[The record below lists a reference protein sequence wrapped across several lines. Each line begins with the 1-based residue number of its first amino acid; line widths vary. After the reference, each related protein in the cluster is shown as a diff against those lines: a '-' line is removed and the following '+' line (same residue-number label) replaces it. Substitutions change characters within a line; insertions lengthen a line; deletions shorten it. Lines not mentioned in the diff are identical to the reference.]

1 MVENL
6 VWPFQ
11 IIILNH
17 TNIKIKFHYHSV
29 DYEGWKH
36 RYGWKLKNF
45 FSTYFFSTSFQFQ
58 SKMSSKTQVPQNAAG
73 FASEVKLFARSKWF
87 WILRFMSFINII
99 LEWSH
104 ELSILAAGVI
114 HLSYC
119 FLGHQNFVVPIV
131 DKWFC
136 TKLWKHF
143 SMMNFTKAAMKMQ

>member
-1 MVENL
+1 MENL

-17 TNIKIKFHYHSV
+17 RNIKIIFHYHSV

-36 RYGWKLKNF
+36 RYGWKLKIF

-73 FASEVKLFARSKWF
+73 FASEVELFARSKWF
-87 WILRFMSFINII
+87 WILRFMSFITII

-104 ELSILAAGVI
+104 ELSIITAGVI
-114 HLSYC
+114 HLCCC
-119 FLGHQNFVVPIV
+119 FFRQQNFRLQFV
-131 DKWFC
+131 DKWWC
-136 TKLWKHF
+136 TQLWKDF
-143 SMMNFTKAAMKMQ
+143 SMISFTETAMKMQ